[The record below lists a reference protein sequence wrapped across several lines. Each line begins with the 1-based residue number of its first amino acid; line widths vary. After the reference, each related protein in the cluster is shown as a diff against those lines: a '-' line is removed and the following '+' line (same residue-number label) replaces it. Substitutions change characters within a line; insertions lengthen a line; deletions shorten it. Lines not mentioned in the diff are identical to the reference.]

1 MASSVSTVSSFE
13 LVEEQQ
19 VTEADVAMATQEAQE
34 MRDREAA
41 VAAGLVLAEPSTPPE
56 GTAADVVDSL
66 SKALKHLQFML
77 DRPESGKGASGP
89 RTRVT
94 CIWATRYPVTK
105 PRRPRR

>member
-41 VAAGLVLAEPSTPPE
+41 G
-56 GTAADVVDSL
+56 G
-66 SKALKHLQFML
+66 HG
-77 DRPESGKGASGP
+77 SGRGG
-89 RTRVT
+89 
-94 CIWATRYPVTK
+94 
-105 PRRPRR
+105 

>member
-66 SKALKHLQFML
+66 SKALEHLQFML
-77 DRPESGKGASGP
+77 DRPE
-89 RTRVT
+89 RVPP
-94 CIWATRYPVTK
+94 ARG
-105 PRRPRR
+105 RG